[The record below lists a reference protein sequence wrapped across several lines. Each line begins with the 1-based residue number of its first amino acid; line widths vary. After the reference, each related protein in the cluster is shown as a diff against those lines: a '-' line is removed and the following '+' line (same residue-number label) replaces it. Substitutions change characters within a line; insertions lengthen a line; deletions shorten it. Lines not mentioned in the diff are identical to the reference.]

1 MKMGEGR
8 AVETSARAS
17 SKALVSEIARSD
29 ARDGRRGNART
40 SRKPSKNVSV
50 MRV

>member
-17 SKALVSEIARSD
+17 SKAFVSEIARSD
-29 ARDGRRGNART
+29 AAMVVAETRALRENRRKTYR
-40 SRKPSKNVSV
+40 
-50 MRV
+50 